1 MRCHSSYTAIPLFC
15 PLLCISTFILKIVF
29 FTTNS
34 RYTRG
39 TQRAQN
45 KECMRLSEIL
55 GHALQAMSKSEYLI
69 SHQLLILDKVTWKRN
84 LLIGKIFFKS
94 KRKTHTFAITRC
106 TTNNF
111 SNAKFF
117 LN

>member
-15 PLLCISTFILKIVF
+15 PLLCISTFILRIVF

-94 KRKTHTFAITRC
+94 K
-106 TTNNF
+106 
-111 SNAKFF
+111 
-117 LN
+117 